1 MRSRLLMILL
11 AGLSPARAEQVCDTR
26 LYPLS
31 APTARFEDN
40 ADGTVT
46 DRATKLMWMRCSAGQ
61 EWTGGTCSGRPSGHD
76 WRAAQDLAGDMN
88 QRGTYFF
95 KDWRLPNLRELAT
108 IVERECTDPR
118 VNLTVFPN
126 TPAGLFWTASSR
138 PGIDAA
144 ALAYALSFGDEGVVH
159 LPKEKANHVRLV
171 RDAR

>member
-1 MRSRLLMILL
+1 
-11 AGLSPARAEQVCDTR
+11 
-26 LYPLS
+26 
-31 APTARFEDN
+31 
-40 ADGTVT
+40 
-46 DRATKLMWMRCSAGQ
+46 
-61 EWTGGTCSGRPSGHD
+61 
-76 WRAAQDLAGDMN
+76 MN